1 MKTLRTVV
9 APTVAALA
17 VFAGIP
23 ALAQYANEFAP
34 AKLIHQGT
42 TSKPIAGSGKVVVQV
57 EVHPD
62 GSHRA
67 VKVIS
72 STNHGDDDAAMEI
85 AQNSTYRP
93 AHRGST
99 PITAFYDF
107 TLQFHGKSVATTPS
121 ESSESGAV
129 PAGGSLS
136 GAASQVAALI
146 RAKQYSEAK
155 SKAQTELL
163 SSPGDE
169 SLRQMLGVAAFD
181 SGDYATAAAA
191 FDKVGTVG
199 QQFKPI
205 AAQSLA
211 RAAVDVAAS
220 DPAKAMAYA
229 QKAVAIEPNTNS
241 KYALGQA
248 QLASKQ
254 YSDAI
259 ATLKQVRAAA
269 FADPK
274 TPTNAKVAIDTA
286 LMNAYMQTNDTADM
300 QALAA
305 EVKQLDPNSTMP
317 GRVLGSNL
325 LKAGVD
331 AANAK
336 NYDAAFKAFDQAAAS
351 GDPEVAVTAY
361 TQEAFLVAKMDKPD
375 YKRMQAYADKALAL
389 KPNDAAANFAEGIAL
404 TGQWA
409 SSHDDGT
416 KKRAAAAL
424 DKADQQAKA
433 EGNEALSLQIESFTK
448 KNLNAAP
455 AAQSGSGS

>member
-1 MKTLRTVV
+1 MKRLCRIV
-9 APTVAALA
+9 APAAAALA
-17 VFAGIP
+17 VTAGIP
-23 ALAQYANEFAP
+23 ALAQYSNEFVP
-34 AKLIHQGT
+34 AKLLHQGT
-42 TSKPIAGSGKVVVQV
+42 TSKPIVGSGKVVVQV
-57 EVHPD
+57 EVHSD
-62 GSHRA
+62 GSHKA
-67 VKVIS
+67 IKVIS
-72 STNHGDDDAAMEI
+72 STNPGDNDAAMEI

-99 PITAFYDF
+99 PVTAFYDF
-107 TLQFHGKSVATTPS
+107 TLKFNGKSVANTAS
-121 ESSESGAV
+121 EGSESGPSVA
-129 PAGGSLS
+129 AGSLS

-146 RAKQYSEAK
+146 RAKQYSQAK
-155 SKAQTELL
+155 SKAQMELL

-181 SGDYATAAAA
+181 SGDYATAASA
-191 FDKVGTVG
+191 FDKVATVG

-211 RAAVDVAAS
+211 RASVDVAS
-220 DPAKAMAYA
+220 TDPTKALTYA
-229 QKAVAIEPNTNS
+229 QKAVALEPSTNS

-248 QLASKQ
+248 QLANKQ
-254 YSDAI
+254 YADAI
-259 ATLKQVRAAA
+259 VTLKQVHAAA

-286 LMNAYMQTNDTADM
+286 LMNAYQQTNDTQDM
-300 QALAA
+300 QAMAA
-305 EVKQLDPNSTMP
+305 EAKQLDPNSTLP
-317 GRVLGSNL
+317 GRVLGSGL

-336 NYDAAFKAFDQAAAS
+336 NYDAAFKDFDQAAAG

-361 TQEAFLVAKMDKPD
+361 TQAAFLVARMDKPD

-416 KKRAAAAL
+416 KKKAADAL

-433 EGNEALSLQIESFTK
+433 EGNEALSLQIESFVK

-455 AAQSGSGS
+455 GGQSGSGS